1 MPDMPWNHL
10 QFLTSPTTPA
20 SCPGCGQTRPLCP
33 CSELHLLWSRSC
45 LTAWVLYY
53 SWINTLCL
61 PTGLISSGTNL
72 SNTAVWFLS
81 QRTFVSGQFAVSI
94 HLPHPYRYS
103 IRLLWLGRIPCL
115 LPLQCFPADYFHLIE
130 KVYTTTAW
138 SVWPCTV
145 QACAQVYCT
154 LMFGSTCISLFQQLH
169 SQTRSWWVFCCLG
182 FFCGFWL
189 SLLLWFLFGCFFTEN
204 HTIHL
209 KLLPKT
215 SSELL
220 HGNHTLPHNIAV
232 VGLLTPRYTPLMTVQ
247 QNLKH

>member
-20 SCPGCGQTRPLCP
+20 SCPGCGQTHPLCP

-103 IRLLWLGRIPCL
+103 IWLLWLGRILCL

-169 SQTRSWWVFCCLG
+169 SQTRSWWIFCCL
-182 FFCGFWL
+182 FFFVVFGCCCCCGFC
-189 SLLLWFLFGCFFTEN
+189 LFVC
-204 HTIHL
+204 L
-209 KLLPKT
+209 QKT
-215 SSELL
+215 
-220 HGNHTLPHNIAV
+220 
-232 VGLLTPRYTPLMTVQ
+232 TPFI
-247 QNLKH
+247 